1 MPEKKKRRAN
11 NEGSIRKR
19 KSGLWEAQ
27 YTVGYKENGKAIRR
41 SLYASSKKEVREKLW
56 EVLQQIMRDEYIEPS
71 RLTTADWLDQWLAT
85 YCIPLKKASTCTGYE
100 DEINLHI
107 KPFIGDIPLQELRP
121 QHVQSVVNGLVK
133 QKKAPSTVCKAHAI
147 LHSALE
153 QAVVNQML
161 LHNPSRRTILPKM
174 EQKDI
179 RFLSLAEQRAF
190 IAALPEGTAGR
201 ALYFILGTGLRVEEL
216 SGLRWSDIHGN
227 YFTIAQTIR
236 RNRDF
241 SDDAATRTTLESGT
255 PKTKAGRRTIPLSP
269 RMQELLLTQRREQL
283 ILRLAAGNSWIAND
297 LVFCTDIGTPYEGR
311 NLNRVL
317 HRTLQEA
324 GLDTMGVHSL
334 RHTFATRAMEAG
346 MDVRTLSEILGHAKV
361 SLTLQLYAHSS
372 METKQKELEKMDSF
386 L

>member
-1 MPEKKKRRAN
+1 MQA
-11 NEGSIRKR
+11 
-19 KSGLWEAQ
+19 
-27 YTVGYKENGKAIRR
+27 
-41 SLYASSKKEVREKLW
+41 
-56 EVLQQIMRDEYIEPS
+56 
-71 RLTTADWLDQWLAT
+71 
-85 YCIPLKKASTCTGYE
+85 
-100 DEINLHI
+100 
-107 KPFIGDIPLQELRP
+107 
-121 QHVQSVVNGLVK
+121 VVNGLVK
-133 QKKAPSTVCKAHAI
+133 QKKSPSTVRKAHAI

-241 SDDAATRTTLESGT
+241 SDNSATRTILESGT

-269 RMQELLLTQRREQL
+269 RMQEVLLTQRREQL

-317 HRTLQEA
+317 HRTLQQA

>member
-1 MPEKKKRRAN
+1 MPEKRKKRAN
-11 NEGSIRKR
+11 HEGSIRKR
-19 KSGLWEAQ
+19 KNGLWEAQ
-27 YTVGYKENGKAIRR
+27 FTVGYKEDGKPIRR
-41 SLYASSKKEVREKLW
+41 SLYAASKNEVRVKLW
-56 EVLQQIMRDEYIEPS
+56 EVLQQIAQDKYIEPN
-71 RLTTADWLDQWLAT
+71 RLTTADWLDQWFAM
-85 YCIPLKKASTCTGYE
+85 YCVPLKKASTCTGYE

-107 KPFIGDIPLQELRP
+107 KPFIGDILLQELRP
-121 QHVQSVVNGLVK
+121 QHIQLLVNGLLK
-133 QKKAPSTVCKAHAI
+133 RKMSSSTVRKSHAI

-153 QAVVNQML
+153 QAVVNQL
-161 LHNPSRRTILPKM
+161 LMHNPSNRTILPKL

-216 SGLRWSDIHGN
+216 AGLRWSDIRGN

-241 SDDAATRTTLESGT
+241 SEDAATRTFLETGT

-269 RMQELLLTQRREQL
+269 KMQELLLTHRREQS
-283 ILRLAAGNSWIAND
+283 ILRLAAGNAWKEND

-317 HRTLQEA
+317 HRTLQQV
-324 GLDTMGVHSL
+324 GLETMGVHSL

-372 METKQKELEKMDSF
+372 METKQKELEKMDTF